1 MIKVRASQV
10 FCNSVDDAVA
20 AKKCLDE
27 GQPFEAVAERFST
40 CPSKKNGGDLG
51 WMPEGSVQ
59 SLLGE
64 TLSENDRGKILGPV
78 HSQYGYHILKITEI
92 EVERAAG
99 PIAGDTEMS
108 ALNEVFPEAHT
119 LLFKTYHI
127 GLPVAGYKAGDTVA
141 SVAAAHGKSAD
152 EMADFLNREYGDRQ
166 ISVIPPEALA
176 EKLKAAGPGP
186 TLLDIREKW
195 EWDIARI
202 DRATRVTPE
211 NNQEVLGALDPAA
224 EIVLID
230 WKQDR
235 SPSFQRW
242 LAGRGFSNVMCLE
255 GGIDAWCE
263 RIDTRQNRYDIDEDD
278 GYRYEDILSE
288 DDHSH

>member
-64 TLSENDRGKILGPV
+64 TLSEADRGKILGPV

-92 EVERAAG
+92 EVERVAG
-99 PIAGDTEMS
+99 PIGGDTSMS
-108 ALNEVFPEAHT
+108 ALNELFPEAHT

-141 SVAAAHGKSAD
+141 SVAAANGKSAD
-152 EMADFLNREYGDRQ
+152 EMVNFLNREYSDRQ

-176 EKLKAAGPGP
+176 EKLNGAGSGP

-202 DRATRVTPE
+202 NNATRVTPE

-242 LAGRGFSNVMCLE
+242 LAGRGFSNVVCLE